1 MFWLPFFV
9 SCGAFGI
16 LTAVW
21 GLSAYRVSLAR
32 KEIPY
37 RILVVGSRGKSGT
50 VRLISALMSGTGTRT
65 YAKITGTVAEEID
78 TEGVVS
84 ETRRIGPVSVTEMND
99 VLIRARKKHAEA
111 IVFECM
117 AVAPKL
123 IWFVQNKVVQAS
135 IVIIPTIRLDH
146 LEDEGD
152 TLAGITKSILD
163 ELKFVKVLITGEQSE
178 ESLTVMNS
186 WAKKNNVELLRAV
199 PSENTPAIPG
209 HHPTN
214 VETALHVASHLGLKS
229 SDAIDAMLTATTEPD
244 AEIGWEIIRD
254 DHVLRFSDLGGANDP
269 QSSAEAILRSSSFSE
284 DATLVPILVNR
295 WDRPLRTIAFAYALR
310 PSPNV
315 PSVGI
320 IGPAIPQVR
329 KALRDQGFSTDQ
341 IHHISWRSS
350 LTHELVIK
358 KLLKLKADRHN
369 AWFAMVEN
377 IHAYPAD
384 QIRKT
389 VHSVGSPVKKNSSA
403 HTEAEDA

>member
-1 MFWLPFFV
+1 
-9 SCGAFGI
+9 
-16 LTAVW
+16 
-21 GLSAYRVSLAR
+21 
-32 KEIPY
+32 
-37 RILVVGSRGKSGT
+37 
-50 VRLISALMSGTGTRT
+50 MSGTGTRT

-84 ETRRIGPVSVTEMND
+84 ETRRIGPVSATEMND
-99 VLIRARKKHAEA
+99 VLLRARNKHAEA
-111 IVFECM
+111 VVFECM
-117 AVAPKL
+117 AVAPRL
-123 IWFVQNKVVQAS
+123 IWFIQNKIVQAS

-152 TLAGITKSILD
+152 TLAGITKSILS
-163 ELKFVKVLITGEQSE
+163 ELKFVKVLITGEQSK
-178 ESLTVMNS
+178 ESLTVMTS
-186 WAKKNNVELLRAV
+186 WAKKNHVELIRAI
-199 PSENTPAIPG
+199 PSENTPAISG

-214 VETALHVASHLGLKS
+214 VETALHVASHLGIKA

-244 AEIGWEIIRD
+244 AEIGWEIIRNNQ
-254 DHVLRFSDLGGANDP
+254 VLRFSDLGGANDP

-295 WDRPLRTIAFAYALR
+295 WDRPLRTIAFAYSLR

-329 KALRDQGFSTDQ
+329 KALRDQGFRSDQ
-341 IHHISWRSS
+341 IHHIGWRSS
-350 LTHELVIK
+350 LTHRLVIH
-358 KLLKLKADRHN
+358 KLLDLKGDHPH

-377 IHAYPAD
+377 IHAFPAD

-389 VHSVGSPVKKNSSA
+389 VHSVGSPVKKDSSPNL
-403 HTEAEDA
+403 EADNA